1 MNITALNT
9 PLGWMNLEAGDWAL
23 YSSYF
28 TPHPHQERS
37 DHPLLLEA
45 SRQLIAYFEG
55 KLQTFELPIEP
66 AGTVW
71 QRQVWLAAARVGF
84 GKTTSYSALSLQLG
98 DGGVRS
104 LASALSANPLAV
116 IVPCHRV
123 VGSAGQLAGYAWG
136 TQRKAWLLN
145 HEQSSLQGSLF

>member
-1 MNITALNT
+1 MNITAINT

-23 YSSYF
+23 YNSYF

-55 KLQTFELPIEP
+55 RLQVFELPVEP

-71 QRQVWLAAARVGF
+71 QRQVWSAASRVGF
-84 GKTTSYSALSLQLG
+84 GKTSSYSALSSQFNE
-98 DGGVRS
+98 GGARII
-104 LASALSANPLAV
+104 ASALSANPLAV
-116 IVPCHRV
+116 IVSCHRII
-123 VGSAGQLAGYAWG
+123 GSAGQLAGYAWG

-145 HEQSSLQGSLF
+145 HEQSCLQGSLF